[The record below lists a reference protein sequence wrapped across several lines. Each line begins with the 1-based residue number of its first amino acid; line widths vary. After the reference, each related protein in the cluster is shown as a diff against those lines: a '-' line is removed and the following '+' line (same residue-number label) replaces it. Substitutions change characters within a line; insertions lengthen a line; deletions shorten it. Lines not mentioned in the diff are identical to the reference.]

1 MNYRLALPT
10 WAGSPKD
17 NPNSTQSDYLSGIRF
32 IRYAGLSFK
41 DYIILHQRINLIYK
55 QHNTNKQ
62 MDKKY
67 LFGAM
72 FAMTVAF
79 SATTTSC
86 SDNDD
91 PKTEK
96 EQPSADLDYTASNA
110 KAWGNYMKNVAILL
124 NNDAE
129 KLYSQ
134 WAENYHTTEVNTGV
148 PFAELFKQHDSRSGY
163 NNVKACA
170 QEIVEKMAEI
180 ANEVGSAKIGDPYAK
195 WVSGKTTE
203 ALYAVESWYSWHSRE
218 DYTNNIRSIA
228 NAYYGKL
235 DGSATNMAENSM
247 AKALEGTAI
256 DKTIRQQITDAENA
270 IMGITSPFRNHI
282 GSVEAQKAM
291 EACAALQASLSEV
304 KNDDDEVE
312 AGAAAVNLR
321 DAVNHLSD
329 EVLQNIVNNY
339 VDNVVVPTYR
349 NLKEKNAELLA
360 AVNAFV
366 ANPSNEGFY
375 ACSLAW
381 LAARQPWET
390 SEAFLFG
397 PVATFGLDPNMD
409 SWPLDQDAIV
419 SIMKSQKWS
428 DLEWAEGDDDAKVES
443 AQNVRGFHTLEF
455 LIFKDGN
462 PRTIK

>member
-1 MNYRLALPT
+1 
-10 WAGSPKD
+10 
-17 NPNSTQSDYLSGIRF
+17 
-32 IRYAGLSFK
+32 
-41 DYIILHQRINLIYK
+41 
-55 QHNTNKQ
+55 

-72 FAMTVAF
+72 LAMSVAF

-163 NNVKACA
+163 NDVKACA

-203 ALYAVESWYSWHSRE
+203 ALYAVESWYSWHSIE

-235 DGSATNMAENSM
+235 NGSATNMAENSM
-247 AKALEGTAI
+247 AKALEGTTI

-270 IMGITSPFRNHI
+270 IQGITSPFRNHI
-282 GSVEAQKAM
+282 GSVETQKAM

-375 ACSLAW
+375 ACSRAW
-381 LAARQPWET
+381 LEARQPWET

-428 DLEWAEGDDDAKVES
+428 DLKWAEG
-443 AQNVRGFHTLEF
+443 
-455 LIFKDGN
+455 
-462 PRTIK
+462 